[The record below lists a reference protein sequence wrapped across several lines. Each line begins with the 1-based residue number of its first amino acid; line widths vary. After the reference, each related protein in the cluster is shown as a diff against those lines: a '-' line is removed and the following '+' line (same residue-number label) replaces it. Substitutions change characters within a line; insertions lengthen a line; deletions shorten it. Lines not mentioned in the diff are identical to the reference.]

1 MRKLA
6 FSLAKVVFLALVIW
20 GAYRTLAAA
29 IGSLREQHWQ
39 ISQFHPVW
47 AVVAG
52 IVYLISQFPCAWFWH
67 SVLLGLGQNVSL
79 GRAARAFYIGHLGKY
94 LPGKALVV
102 IMRAVLVS
110 HLHVKRSLAIVAVF
124 YETFTTMACGAVL
137 SALILIATHREKTWL
152 ILGSF
157 GLAALVGLPTV
168 PFIFV
173 RVLRVLR
180 LTPPS
185 SSSEEAAE
193 KVAASIAL
201 HPALLLRGWITIAI
215 GWALMGASLWATV
228 RAIGVDD
235 VNLWSH
241 LPIYTATA
249 ALAVVL
255 GFVSMLPAGVGVRD
269 LVLMQL
275 LAPLLSEMAPN
286 QGQAL
291 ALVAAIML
299 RLIWLISESLLA
311 AILYPLGAKSIHPL
325 SPGPQTGPAPHK

>member
-1 MRKLA
+1 MRKLS

-20 GAYRTLAAA
+20 GAYRTLAGA
-29 IGSLREQHWQ
+29 IGSLREQNWQ
-39 ISQFHPVW
+39 TSDLRPAW

-52 IVYLISQFPCAWFWH
+52 LIYLISQFPCAWFWH
-67 SVLLGLGQNVSL
+67 GVLLGLGQNVSL
-79 GRAARAFYIGHLGKY
+79 PRAARAFYIGHLGKY

-102 IMRAVLVS
+102 IMRAMLVS
-110 HLHVKRSLAIVAVF
+110 HLQVKRSLAIVAVF

-137 SALILIATHREKTWL
+137 SALILIATHREQTWL

-157 GLAALVGLPTV
+157 GLAAVVGLPTV
-168 PFIFV
+168 PFLFV

-180 LTPPS
+180 LSPRS
-185 SSSEEAAE
+185 ANSEDAAE
-193 KVAASIAL
+193 EVAESIAL
-201 HPALLLRGWITIAI
+201 HPALLLRGWMTIAI

-228 RAIGVDD
+228 RAIGVED
-235 VNLWSH
+235 VSFWSH

-286 QGQAL
+286 KGQAL
-291 ALVAAIML
+291 ALIAAVML
-299 RLIWLISESLLA
+299 RLIWLVAESLLA
-311 AILYPLGAKSIHPL
+311 ALLYPLGGKSSHPKN
-325 SPGPQTGPAPHK
+325 STPQPGLRP

>member
-1 MRKLA
+1 MRRHA
-6 FSLAKVVFLALVIW
+6 FLGIKIAFLALVVW

-29 IGSLREQHWQ
+29 IGSLREQNWQ
-39 ISQFHPVW
+39 PSELRLGW

-52 IVYLISQFPCAWFWH
+52 VFYLISQFPCAWFWH
-67 SVLLGLGQNVSL
+67 GVLLGLGQKVTL
-79 GRAARAFYIGHLGKY
+79 PRAARAFYIGHLGKY

-102 IMRAVLVS
+102 IMRAMLVS
-110 HLHVKRSLAIVAVF
+110 HLQVKRSLAIVAVF

-137 SALILIATHREKTWL
+137 SALILIATHREQTWL

-157 GLAALVGLPTV
+157 GLAAVVGLPTV

-173 RVLRVLR
+173 RVLKILR
-180 LTPPS
+180 LSPPS
-185 SSSEEAAE
+185 SNSEEAAE
-193 KVAASIAL
+193 KVAESIAL
-201 HPALLLRGWITIAI
+201 HPALLLRGWISIAI

-228 RAIGVDD
+228 RAIGAED
-235 VNLWSH
+235 VSFWSH

-291 ALVAAIML
+291 ALIAAVML
-299 RLIWLISESLLA
+299 RLVWLVAESLLA
-311 AILYPLGAKSIHPL
+311 AVLYPLGTKIRSNTIEM
-325 SPGPQTGPAPHK
+325 